1 MEKETREMRIMI
13 NKAGGNAG
21 QNSLNYKMSIP
32 SAWANKLGITENSRN
47 VLVTFDGKK
56 IMIQRPKD

>member
-13 NKAGGNAG
+13 NKAGGTAG

-32 SAWANKLGITENSRN
+32 SAWANKLGITEESRN
-47 VLVTFDGKK
+47 VIATFDGKK
-56 IMIQRPKD
+56 IIIQRSNA